1 MKVRAKKKLGQ
12 HFLKNRNLAEQIV
25 NSLQQPDIEQIVE
38 VGPGMGVLTEFIL
51 QKTNNCSFIELDNEA
66 VLYLTLNL
74 PEIRNKIINKDF
86 LHIDLD
92 SFGDK
97 IAVIGNFPYNI
108 SSQILFKILDYKER
122 VVELVGMFQKE
133 LADRVLSPHGS
144 KVYGIISI
152 FIQAYYNVEHIMDLS
167 PEEFS
172 PPPKVYSS
180 VIRLTRNNVQQLNC
194 NEKLFWQLVRQTFN
208 QRRKM
213 IRNTIKSLNLPEDFT
228 SEYLTKRP
236 EQLSVDDF
244 IKLTN
249 QIEQQSKN

>member
-25 NSLQQPDIEQIVE
+25 TSLQRPDIEQIIE
-38 VGPGMGVLTEFIL
+38 VGPGMGVLSEFIL
-51 QKTNNCSFIELDNEA
+51 QKTNNCSFIELDSEA
-66 VLYLTLNL
+66 VLYLTLNF

-97 IAVIGNFPYNI
+97 IAIIGNFPYNI
-108 SSQILFKILDYKER
+108 SSQILFKILDHKDR

-144 KVYGIISI
+144 KVYGIVSV

-172 PPPKVYSS
+172 PPPKVHSS
-180 VIRLTRNNVQQLNC
+180 VIRLTRNNVQQLDC
-194 NEKLFWQLVRQTFN
+194 NEKLFSQLVRQTFN

-213 IRNTIKSLNLPEDFT
+213 IRNTIKSFNLPDNFT

-236 EQLSVDDF
+236 EQLSVADF
-244 IKLTN
+244 VKLTN
-249 QIEQQSKN
+249 QIEQYSV

>member
-12 HFLKNRNLAEQIV
+12 HFLKNKELAKTIV

-38 VGPGMGVLTEFIL
+38 VGPGMGVLSEFIL
-51 QKTNNCSFIELDNEA
+51 QKTKNCSFIELDNEA
-66 VLYLTLNL
+66 VLYLTLNF

-86 LHIDLD
+86 LHIDLS

-108 SSQILFKILDYKER
+108 SSQILFKILDHKDR

-144 KVYGIISI
+144 KVYGIVSV

-172 PPPKVYSS
+172 PPPKVHSS
-180 VIRLTRNNVQQLNC
+180 VIRLTRNNVKQLDC
-194 NEKLFWQLVRQTFN
+194 NEKLFWQIVRQTFN

-213 IRNTIKSLNLPEDFT
+213 IRNTIKSFNLPDNFT

-236 EQLSVDDF
+236 EQLSVADF
-244 IKLTN
+244 VKLTN
-249 QIEQQSKN
+249 QIEQAS